1 MLKSAP
7 PEDSSRSSHIH
18 KRIEKE
24 NLVPSKTAPHELLT
38 CLLQMTRLKNTPC
51 SETTLIAGLPLVNQ
65 RLTPELFVRAAS
77 RAGLRAKVLKRNL
90 LEIPNVV
97 LPAVLILD
105 SNKAV
110 VLKSVNQQLN
120 KAVLIV
126 AAITEGGEDRQVRIS
141 FSKLVDIYSG
151 YCIYVK
157 AETRFEH
164 VEELFSKTKSDH
176 WFWSV
181 MKSSWRIYRDVLFAS
196 LFINLFAVATPL
208 FVMNVYDRVVP
219 NQAIETLW
227 VLAIGVFIVYLFD
240 IVLKGLRGYFIE
252 VAGKKS
258 DVILS
263 GFLFERVLGAR
274 YDQRPSSIGSFAS
287 QFREFDS
294 VRNFYTSSSIAGLVD
309 IPFVFLFLLV
319 IYYVGGP
326 LVWVLIIA
334 LPLILIYG
342 WLMQKPIKK
351 AIEQTFVAS
360 AQKNSTLIES
370 LVGLES
376 VKVLGAEGSLQRLW
390 ENSVGHV
397 AHWGQRMRMLSLSV
411 SLFSGFIQQV
421 ANVAIVIVGVYLIAE
436 RQLTMG
442 ALIASVML
450 AGRALGPISQ
460 IATLLVNYDQTK
472 TALSALDD
480 IVSKTQE
487 RNPEKPFVKRP
498 SFKGAIQLNKV
509 NFNYPGEKQSALEN
523 ISFTI
528 NSGEKVAIIGRIG
541 SGKTTIHKLL
551 LGLSEPT
558 DGSILF
564 DGIDS
569 QQIDPADLRAHMGYV
584 PQDVILF
591 AGSIKSNIVYGA
603 PNTSDA
609 DIIKVAE
616 VAGVKEFVDRHP
628 LGFDRA
634 VGERGQALSG
644 GQRQSIGVSRALLG
658 DPTMCLLDEPTSGMD
673 NSTESLVKKNLSG
686 ALKNSTV
693 ILVTHKMS
701 LLTLVDRVIVL
712 DCGRLIADGQKESVI
727 DALKKGQ
734 LRVTQP

>member
-1 MLKSAP
+1 MPEEEPQTDSIASNDVVQESAVEFVEP
-7 PEDSSRSSHIH
+7 ARD
-18 KRIEKE
+18 
-24 NLVPSKTAPHELLT
+24 ELLT
-38 CLLQMTRLKNTPC
+38 CLLQMTRLKDSPC
-51 SETTLIAGLPLVNQ
+51 SETTLVAGLPLVDQ
-65 RLTPELFVRAAS
+65 LLTPELFIRSAT
-77 RAGLRAKVLKRNL
+77 RAGLEAKVLSRDL
-90 LEIPNVV
+90 LDIPSIVLPVV
-97 LPAVLILD
+97 LLLND
-105 SNKAV
+105 NKAV
-110 VLKSVNQQLN
+110 VLKAFDESQD
-120 KAVLIV
+120 KATIIETRIDESGDDIEV
-126 AAITEGGEDRQVRIS
+126 DIS
-141 FSKLVDIYSG
+141 FSELKSQYSG
-151 YCIYVK
+151 FSIYVK
-157 AETRFEH
+157 SETRFDQ
-164 VEELFSKTKSDH
+164 VEDLLSKNKKEH

-181 MKSSWRIYRDVLFAS
+181 MKSSWRIYRDVLLAS
-196 LFINLFAVATPL
+196 FFINLFAIATPL

-227 VLAIGVFIVYLFD
+227 VLAVGVFVVYLFD

-274 YDQRPSSIGSFAS
+274 FDERPSSVGSFAS

-294 VRNFYTSSSIAGLVD
+294 VRNFYTSSTIAALVD

-326 LVWVLIIA
+326 LVWVPIIA
-334 LPLILIYG
+334 LPIILICG
-342 WLMQKPIKK
+342 WMMQKPIKH

-376 VKVLGAEGSLQRLW
+376 VKVLGAEGFLQRLW
-390 ENSVGHV
+390 EKSVGHV

-411 SLFSGFIQQV
+411 SLFSGFVQQA
-421 ANVAIVIVGVYLIAE
+421 ANVIIVIVGVYLIAE
-436 RQLTMG
+436 RELTMG

-460 IATLLVNYDQTK
+460 IATLLVSYDQTK

-498 SFKGAIQLNKV
+498 SFKGAIHFNKV
-509 NFNYPGEKQSALEN
+509 TFNYPDEQQAALDN
-523 ISFTI
+523 VSFSI
-528 NSGEKVAIIGRIG
+528 KPGEKVAIIGRIG
-541 SGKTTIHKLL
+541 SGKSTIQKLL
-551 LGLSEPT
+551 LGLYRPT
-558 DGSILF
+558 EGSILF

-569 QQIDPADLRAHMGYV
+569 QQIDPADLRAHIGHV

-591 AGSIKSNIVYGA
+591 AGSVKSNIIYGA
-603 PNTSDA
+603 PSTKDA
-609 DIIKVAE
+609 DMIAVSE

-628 LGFDRA
+628 LGFDRS

-644 GQRQSIGVSRALLG
+644 GQRQSIGVARALLG
-658 DPTMCLLDEPTSGMD
+658 SPSMCLMDEPTTGMD
-673 NSTESLVKKNLSG
+673 NSTELLVKENLSTV
-686 ALKNSTV
+686 LKDSTV

-701 LLTLVDRVIVL
+701 LLSLVDRVIVL
-712 DCGRLIADGQKESVI
+712 DGGRLIADGQKESVL